1 MIKETQQ
8 LLIAI
13 LGIVAIIC
21 ILKDYPIE
29 VLTTII
35 GILGGFLMGNRFI
48 VDDQSITVQEDNEE
62 DDTDVQ

>member
-48 VDDQSITVQEDNEE
+48 VDDQSLTVENTEE
-62 DDTDVQ
+62 DDER